1 MRRFPLLL
9 QLTLAAGG
17 MVLDAPAWAEG
28 ATPAHVEISRAE
40 AARLGA
46 ERGPVVRAALAPAAA
61 APSVRDA
68 AGKVLAYAPR
78 VSVFGGRRDGA
89 FGAGFEAGG
98 SLSQDLSLRGLGAS
112 RSRVAEAF
120 ARASHTSVERARLE
134 GASEA
139 LLAWLGVLEAQQLV
153 ALRSAARNDA
163 LELARVADARVAR
176 GVGLP
181 SESALAASEV
191 GAALLAE
198 QDAEGR
204 LVEVR
209 AALAFT
215 LGLPPAP
222 ELVATGQLEA
232 DATLE
237 RAPRHEHPAE
247 AAARA
252 QIDRADA
259 EAMLA
264 RAQASPPLTVG
275 LNYAREGTGEQFL
288 TGTVS
293 FPLPLLDPTR
303 FDGALQRAN
312 VLSAEERAHRV
323 ALEITRDQALATHD
337 REHTREV
344 RDTLRTRVTVPL
356 REAVRLA
363 RAGYQ
368 AGTQDATG
376 LLVLRQ
382 RLVSAEE
389 QLVHAFA
396 EVQRADVRSSVARGT
411 MLDEV
416 AR

>member
-1 MRRFPLLL
+1 MRPTPLIVHVLVV
-9 QLTLAAGG
+9 AAGLAL
-17 MVLDAPAWAEG
+17 VAPAGAE
-28 ATPAHVEISRAE
+28 AISRAA

-46 ERGPVVRAALAPAAA
+46 ERGPVVREALAPAAA
-61 APSVRDA
+61 VPAVNDA

-78 VSVFGGRRDGA
+78 VSVFGGRREGA
-89 FGAGFEAGG
+89 FGAGLEVGG
-98 SLSQDLSLRGLGAS
+98 SVSQDLSLHGLGAA
-112 RSRVAEAF
+112 RSGVAEAF
-120 ARASHTSVERARLE
+120 TRSSRSGLERARLE

-139 LLAWLGVLEAQQLV
+139 LLAWLGVLEGQQLV
-153 ALRSAARNDA
+153 ALRSASRLEA

-176 GVGLP
+176 GVGMP
-181 SESALAASEV
+181 SEAALAASEV

-204 LVEVR
+204 LVEAR
-209 AALAFT
+209 AALAFA
-215 LGLPPAP
+215 LGIPPAP
-222 ELVATGQLEA
+222 DLVATGQLDA
-232 DATLE
+232 DTPLE
-237 RAPRHEHPAE
+237 PPLRHDHPAAVE
-247 AAARA
+247 ARA
-252 QIDRADA
+252 QIARA
-259 EAMLA
+259 EAEAKLG

-275 LNYAREGTGEQFL
+275 VSYAREGTGEQFL

-293 FPLPLLDPTR
+293 FPLPVLDPTR
-303 FDGALQRAN
+303 FEGAMQRSN
-312 VLSAEERAHRV
+312 VLAAQARASRV
-323 ALEITRDQALATHD
+323 AAENARDQALATHD

-382 RLVSAEE
+382 RLIGAEE

-396 EVQRADVRSSVARGT
+396 EVQRADVRSALARGT
-411 MLDEV
+411 LLDEGG
-416 AR
+416 R